1 MDTQTL
7 LESYSTLGA
16 TGFCVVFLGYMLVNL
31 TKSQASQNESL
42 DNLAVSQAKSEE
54 TITNVE
60 GILLKLLDRIQ
71 RESEQ
76 QADERNRRHESLMG
90 SHKDLLKEFED
101 VSSAIS
107 YLQGRMNGGGKH

>member
-1 MDTQTL
+1 MDTQTI

-42 DNLAVSQAKSEE
+42 DNLAVSQAKAEDRVE
-54 TITNVE
+54 NVE

-71 RESEQ
+71 RESESQ
-76 QADERNRRHESLMG
+76 QNSSSRRHEALM
-90 SHKDLLKEFED
+90 KEVDDLSDK
-101 VSSAIS
+101 IS
-107 YLQGRMNGGGKH
+107 YMSGRLNGGKH

>member
-1 MDTQTL
+1 MDTQTI

-31 TKSQASQNESL
+31 TKSQTAQNESL

-71 RESEQ
+71 RESENQ
-76 QADERNRRHESLMG
+76 KSSSSRRHESLM
-90 SHKDLLKEFED
+90 KEIDDLSDK
-101 VSSAIS
+101 IS
-107 YLQGRMNGGGKH
+107 YMSGRLNGGGNH

>member
-31 TKSQASQNESL
+31 TKSQTSQNESL
-42 DNLAVSQAKSEE
+42 DNLAVSQAKAEDRVE
-54 TITNVE
+54 NVE

-71 RESEQ
+71 RESESQ
-76 QADERNRRHESLMG
+76 QNSSSRRHEALM
-90 SHKDLLKEFED
+90 KEVDDLSDK
-101 VSSAIS
+101 IS
-107 YLQGRMNGGGKH
+107 YMSGRLNGGKH

>member
-1 MDTQTL
+1 MDTQTI

-31 TKSQASQNESL
+31 TKSQTAQNESL

-71 RESEQ
+71 RESENQ
-76 QADERNRRHESLMG
+76 QGSSSRRHEALM
-90 SHKDLLKEFED
+90 KEVDDLSDK
-101 VSSAIS
+101 IS
-107 YLQGRMNGGGKH
+107 YMSGRINGGR